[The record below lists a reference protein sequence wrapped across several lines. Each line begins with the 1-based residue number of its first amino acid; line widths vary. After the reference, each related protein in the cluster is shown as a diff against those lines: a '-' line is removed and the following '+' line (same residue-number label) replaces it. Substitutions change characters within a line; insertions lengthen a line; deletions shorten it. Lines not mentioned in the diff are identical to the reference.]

1 MRNARPISARYRLAV
16 LSRSVAAVAGGY
28 GVSVLL
34 AVAVAWTMPLSRE
47 EASIVATMIALLG
60 LPIVMMACFY
70 ARTAFRAWIG
80 LAIAASLLAGLAFA
94 AGWRP

>member
-1 MRNARPISARYRLAV
+1 MRKARPVSARYRLAV

-34 AVAVAWTMPLSRE
+34 AIAVAWALPLPRE
-47 EASIVATMIALLG
+47 EAATIGTMIALLG
-60 LPIVMMACFY
+60 LPIAAMACFY
-70 ARTAFRAWIG
+70 ARTAFRAWAG
-80 LAIAASLLAGLAFA
+80 LAIAALLLAGLAFA